1 MAGSQRSLRSLPPGC
16 ARPGSGPPLCTP
28 RRDHPWHPWLRLRSP
43 SREHPRQPLGPT
55 SAFPE
60 SAHGVCRVNELCK
73 QDPLPWLH
81 WQTRRGPW
89 SVLWGGGLLAGAPA
103 SCCPAWGA
111 ACHRTSRQ
119 SRWAG
124 ASRHAGCLSCQVLT
138 GPLRSS
144 SPFHRRGNRGT
155 ENNCWSWDSGLH
167 RRTAHLNTDPFQT
180 PAHLPGAGFHPVGSC
195 DCPRPS
201 LVPGSLLWEAALAS
215 KLGVCEPQPVLNVP
229 GEPIF

>member
-1 MAGSQRSLRSLPPGC
+1 MRRTGTHEGRVCVEAHAQRAPPRSIVQRLSRDLTGKLQHLVSKNSGESPHEDFPWPQVSDLYAHSPLGAP

-28 RRDHPWHPWLRLRSP
+28 RRDRPWHPWLRLRSP
-43 SREHPRQPLGPT
+43 SHEHPQQPLGPT

-119 SRWAG
+119 SRWG
-124 ASRHAGCLSCQVLT
+124 GSEPPCWLPSV
-138 GPLRSS
+138 S
-144 SPFHRRGNRGT
+144 SPYRPLTVVVPISQTRQPRHR
-155 ENNCWSWDSGLH
+155 E
-167 RRTAHLNTDPFQT
+167 
-180 PAHLPGAGFHPVGSC
+180 
-195 DCPRPS
+195 
-201 LVPGSLLWEAALAS
+201 
-215 KLGVCEPQPVLNVP
+215 
-229 GEPIF
+229 

>member
-1 MAGSQRSLRSLPPGC
+1 MPRGHLLTPSCRGSPGTSRESSNVSSQKIQGSHHTRVLHGRKSAISTLTPPWVRQ
-16 ARPGSGPPLCTP
+16 ARVRPPLCTP
-28 RRDHPWHPWLRLRSP
+28 RRDRPWHPWLRLRSP

-119 SRWAG
+119 SRWG
-124 ASRHAGCLSCQVLT
+124 GSEPPCWLPSV
-138 GPLRSS
+138 S
-144 SPFHRRGNRGT
+144 SPYRPLTVVVPISQTRQPRHR
-155 ENNCWSWDSGLH
+155 E
-167 RRTAHLNTDPFQT
+167 
-180 PAHLPGAGFHPVGSC
+180 
-195 DCPRPS
+195 
-201 LVPGSLLWEAALAS
+201 
-215 KLGVCEPQPVLNVP
+215 
-229 GEPIF
+229 